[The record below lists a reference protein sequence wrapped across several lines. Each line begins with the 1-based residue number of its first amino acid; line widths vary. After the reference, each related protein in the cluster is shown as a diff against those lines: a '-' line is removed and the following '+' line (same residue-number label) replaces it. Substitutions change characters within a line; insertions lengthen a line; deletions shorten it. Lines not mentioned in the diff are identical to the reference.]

1 MKEDRSK
8 EKKEDARRRR
18 RRTEKNGEELGER
31 VEKVERS
38 KKLYGKEEEGG
49 RWKSRIRSEEKRG
62 EEREGGREGRRMEE
76 EKEERGTLENNLTT
90 LTILYLEF
98 VTPLGYVACWIISMS
113 ATLFSLILHITS
125 RFSRYRSIRITL

>member
-38 KKLYGKEEEGG
+38 QKLYGKEEEGG
-49 RWKSRIRSEEKRG
+49 RWKRRIRWEEKREG
-62 EEREGGREGRRMEE
+62 REGGREGRRMEE
-76 EKEERGTLENNLTT
+76 DGDRG
-90 LTILYLEF
+90 
-98 VTPLGYVACWIISMS
+98 
-113 ATLFSLILHITS
+113 
-125 RFSRYRSIRITL
+125 